1 MPITYAFALG
11 RSVYAADG
19 IFIKAFS
26 SAFDA
31 VAFAAAVNAGEILVE
46 RRAVQ

>member
-19 IFIKAFS
+19 IFIR
-26 SAFDA
+26 
-31 VAFAAAVNAGEILVE
+31 AFADAWLAIAYAARVNAGEIQVE
-46 RRAVQ
+46 RRAA